1 MKKSFRLICLVLAIA
16 FAASILI
23 SIVCSIALAD
33 EMDTRGE
40 TVYVE
45 TDAEGNV
52 LSMVS
57 SVYITN
63 LSGADTVTDNTT
75 LTNIKN
81 ILGSESPTIRGSS
94 VTFKAEGG
102 DVCYQ
107 GVASGELPFE
117 LKLSYYLN
125 GVKMKPNEIA
135 GKTGRVRIEVSCKS
149 TLKKTVT
156 IDDTER
162 QMNVPFSVIGMMTL
176 DESCTSLASDAKIS
190 SQAGVTT
197 VIAVMLPGLAENLE
211 VEENDKLKESFYVEM
226 DAESFELSKCT
237 FIGMTGIVDE
247 NDLSG
252 IDDVEGLLT
261 ALDEIN
267 EASSALYKGAKRL
280 RSGAGTLNDGINEY
294 IDGVAA
300 AAGGMEQL
308 EDGAKQLNYGTGE
321 VAIGISTFAAS
332 INEIVAKVD
341 EAKAKLDELQNPS
354 TEVDKRIIAIIE
366 SEINKALAGK
376 EEEIKEKV
384 RQSVYDA
391 LAGTDMTEEQ
401 KQAIAE
407 QAANAVNI
415 GDVSVNIDPDIAN
428 AIRMAVLELD
438 DVKKAIAK
446 LNELTAKADAAA
458 SGANELAAGAGQVSS
473 GMDKLYRGIKE
484 LDEGMA
490 LLSGNSEQLKEG
502 VKQLYRGI
510 DKLTGGLR
518 QVSREGL
525 AKIVEETNAIQLS
538 ISRKDALLDL
548 SESYTAF
555 SSDAENINGTVQFLI
570 TTEAIVEP
578 LPIEMPSPTPE
589 GTLGADNGTDKTDN
603 ADNAEEKSF
612 FQKIGDWFAEAFATV
627 KGWFD

>member
-1 MKKSFRLICLVLAIA
+1 MKKSFRIICLVLAIA
-16 FAASILI
+16 FAASMLV
-23 SIVCSIALAD
+23 SIICSIALAD
-33 EMDTRGE
+33 GMDTRGE

-52 LSMVS
+52 LSMIS

-63 LSGADTVTDNTT
+63 MSGADTVTDDTT

-81 ILGSESPTIRGSS
+81 VLGSEAPEIDGTK
-94 VTFKAEGG
+94 VTFKVEGE

-107 GVASGELPFE
+107 GEASGELPFT
-117 LKLSYYLN
+117 LSLSYYLN
-125 GVKMKPNEIA
+125 GTKMSPKEIA
-135 GKTGRVRIEVSCKS
+135 GKSGRVRIEVECKS
-149 TLKKTVT
+149 TLKRPVTV
-156 IDDTER
+156 DGVEKEL
-162 QMNVPFSVIGMMTL
+162 NVPFSVIGMMTL
-176 DESCTSLASDAKIS
+176 DEGCTGLASDAKIS

-197 VIAVMLPGLAENLE
+197 IMAVMLPGLAESLE
-211 VEENDKLKESFYVEM
+211 IEET
-226 DAESFELSKCT
+226 ESFELGKCT

-267 EASSALYKGAKRL
+267 EASSALYKGARRL
-280 RSGAGTLNDGINEY
+280 RNGASTLNDGISEY
-294 IDGVAA
+294 IDGVIAA
-300 AAGGMEQL
+300 ADGMGQIK
-308 EDGAKQLNYGTGE
+308 DGAEQLNYGTGE
-321 VAIGISTFAAS
+321 VASGMGTFAAS
-332 INEIVAKVD
+332 ISEIVAKVD

-354 TEVDKRIIAIIE
+354 ADVDARIIAILE
-366 SEINKALAGK
+366 SELNKALAGK

-391 LAGTDMTEEQ
+391 LSGTELTEEE
-401 KQAIAE
+401 KQAIAD
-407 QAANAVNI
+407 QAAAAVNI
-415 GDVSVNIDPDIAN
+415 GDVSINIDPDTAN

-446 LNELTAKADAAA
+446 LNEITAKADEA
-458 SGANELAAGAGQVSS
+458 AAGAEQLSSGAYQVSS

-490 LLSGNSEQLKEG
+490 LLSENGEQLKTG
-502 VKQLYRGI
+502 TKQLYRGL
-510 DKLTGGLR
+510 DTLTDGLR
-518 QVSREGL
+518 QVSSEGM
-525 AKIVEETNAIQLS
+525 AKIVEETDEIQLS
-538 ISRKDALLDL
+538 LSKKDALLAL

-578 LPIEMPSPTPE
+578 LPIEMPSPMPE
-589 GTLGADNGTDKTDN
+589 DTTGTDNGTD
-603 ADNAEEKSF
+603 ADAQPENRSF
-612 FQKIGDWFAEAFATV
+612 FQAIGDWFANAFAAI
-627 KGWFD
+627 KGLFD